1 MPKYNIPKDYLIY
14 QNFFPSKTDFYY
26 FYRSR
31 ESATAKEKYNFAHKL
46 YKRCPKNPL
55 ALSRFGTMTGDYKYM
70 RCGHYDKDRLYAL
83 NLLRRALPLFTDQ
96 ELDLYKMITQNEIFF
111 FSREYL
117 KQYQLGVKY
126 SGTKPNFSK
135 GVGACM
141 HAISLLEKGNKTR
154 AKHYAKLALSEWNK
168 LNKARK
174 NKYNLNIYYMFTLA
188 MNNKYKEA
196 NEKYNEIKAIEEELN
211 TYPSYTIYLKS
222 MLVLIQIKLK
232 N

>member
-1 MPKYNIPKDYLIY
+1 
-14 QNFFPSKTDFYY
+14 
-26 FYRSR
+26 
-31 ESATAKEKYNFAHKL
+31 
-46 YKRCPKNPL
+46 
-55 ALSRFGTMTGDYKYM
+55 MTGDYKYM